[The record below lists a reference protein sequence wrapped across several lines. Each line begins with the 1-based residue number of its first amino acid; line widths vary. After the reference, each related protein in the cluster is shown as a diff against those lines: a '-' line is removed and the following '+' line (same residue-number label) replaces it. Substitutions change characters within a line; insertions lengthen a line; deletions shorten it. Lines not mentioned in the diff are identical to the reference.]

1 MPFAHFTP
9 SKSKSQVFDDV
20 CSELAMAILQFFQVS
35 NIAIASPH
43 QKLYQA
49 KEQNS
54 EPEQT
59 DINAEQGKPSEE
71 HVFRCMGA
79 LSTFCAINREVGIQ
93 YHHCIIIVIIIQI
106 RVFIK
111 NIDNN
116 PTNHCDP
123 QVPQLVKMIGP
134 DPSKFSGLSTRVD
147 EQLGRHHHHQCP
159 QIHVQL
165 LLHDPTIVMFIVQ
178 LLWRLGWRTSRCSDT
193 SSPISLTSGL
203 SHRW

>member
-1 MPFAHFTP
+1 MLSRGSLQRSTFSGVWEHFPHSARSTGR
-9 SKSKSQVFDDV
+9 SVF
-20 CSELAMAILQFFQVS
+20 
-35 NIAIASPH
+35 NIIIASSSSSI
-43 QKLYQA
+43 L
-49 KEQNS
+49 S
-54 EPEQT
+54 SSSSS
-59 DINAEQGKPSEE
+59 IN
-71 HVFRCMGA
+71 
-79 LSTFCAINREVGIQ
+79 
-93 YHHCIIIVIIIQI
+93 
-106 RVFIK
+106 
-111 NIDNN
+111 NN

>member
-1 MPFAHFTP
+1 
-9 SKSKSQVFDDV
+9 
-20 CSELAMAILQFFQVS
+20 MAILQFFQVS
-35 NIAIASPH
+35 NIASHH
-43 QKLYQA
+43 QKLYLA

-59 DINAEQGKPSEE
+59 GINAEQGKPSEE

-93 YHHCIIIVIIIQI
+93 YHHCIVIVIIIHI
-106 RVFIK
+106 RIFVK
-111 NIDNN
+111 NINN
-116 PTNHCDP
+116 KPTNHCDP

-134 DPSKFSGLSTRVD
+134 DPNKFSGLSTRVD
-147 EQLGRHHHHQCP
+147 EQLGRHHRHLHHQCP

-165 LLHDPTIVMFIVQ
+165 LWHHPIIIMFIVQ

-193 SSPISLTSGL
+193 SSPISSMSGL
-203 SHRW
+203 SHRTLVRGATGAFGKRRMIKLFFM

>member
-1 MPFAHFTP
+1 
-9 SKSKSQVFDDV
+9 
-20 CSELAMAILQFFQVS
+20 MAILQFFQVS

-93 YHHCIIIVIIIQI
+93 YHQCIIIIIHIIIVIII
-106 RVFIK
+106 
-111 NIDNN
+111 
-116 PTNHCDP
+116 
-123 QVPQLVKMIGP
+123 
-134 DPSKFSGLSTRVD
+134 
-147 EQLGRHHHHQCP
+147 HQQQP
-159 QIHVQL
+159 NQPL
-165 LLHDPTIVMFIVQ
+165 
-178 LLWRLGWRTSRCSDT
+178 
-193 SSPISLTSGL
+193 
-203 SHRW
+203 